1 VRFIVLK
8 GLAGSGKTD
17 LLARLAAAHAQ
28 VLDLEALAAHRGSS
42 FGRIGV
48 SRPQPGQRRFGA
60 LVDCALADLDP
71 GRPVWV
77 EDEGPHL
84 GPLRVPDRLSA
95 ALARATTVAVPA
107 SLEERIERLTRT
119 YGDAD
124 PAALIDATQRIRRRL
139 GNPRTD
145 RAISHFH
152 AGRPEAAIRTL
163 LEYFD
168 EGYQRRAAR
177 DTRPELPA
185 EQALEVVPGLAPR

>member
-1 VRFIVLK
+1 MRFIVLK

-17 LLARLAAAHAQ
+17 LLAQLAAAQEQ

-42 FGRIGV
+42 FGRIGL
-48 SRPQPGQRRFGA
+48 SRPQPGQRQFDA
-60 LVDCALADLDP
+60 LVERTLAGLDP

-77 EDEGPHL
+77 EDAGPHL
-84 GPLRVPDRLSA
+84 GPLWVPDRLRA
-95 ALARATTVAVPA
+95 ALARAQVLAVRT

-119 YGDAD
+119 YGHSD
-124 PAALIDATQRIRRRL
+124 PADLIDATQRIRRRL
-139 GNPRTD
+139 GNPRSD

-168 EGYQRRAAR
+168 EGYQRRATR
-177 DTRPELPA
+177 DTRRELPP
-185 EQALEVVPGLAPR
+185 EHALAVVPGRTPT